1 MKICIFLLHAGTH
14 NDENSAGV
22 IGGGGEEDHHTVD
35 HPGED
40 EGEEAAKNP
49 EDAPAHHQLLL
60 LLVFLGGHLGTD
72 YQIENDSTDEE
83 DGNGGEEGVD
93 KQPGGEGLVA
103 RPLYEGNNECNDEEE
118 EIWNEHPF
126 SSTAKL
132 KLYLL
137 DISTIFCIS
146 PDKYF
151 FKYYLDFYMVIKQVG
166 RSWAGQG
173 KGKNLWG
180 RGGAGQGK
188 GQNLWRGAGRGK
200 GQNLLCGEG
209 LGRGKTWISQ
219 LI

>member
-1 MKICIFLLHAGTH
+1 MRICIFLLHAGTH

-72 YQIENDSTDEE
+72 YQIENDSADEE

-118 EIWNEHPF
+118 EI
-126 SSTAKL
+126 
-132 KLYLL
+132 
-137 DISTIFCIS
+137 
-146 PDKYF
+146 
-151 FKYYLDFYMVIKQVG
+151 
-166 RSWAGQG
+166 
-173 KGKNLWG
+173 
-180 RGGAGQGK
+180 
-188 GQNLWRGAGRGK
+188 
-200 GQNLLCGEG
+200 
-209 LGRGKTWISQ
+209 
-219 LI
+219 